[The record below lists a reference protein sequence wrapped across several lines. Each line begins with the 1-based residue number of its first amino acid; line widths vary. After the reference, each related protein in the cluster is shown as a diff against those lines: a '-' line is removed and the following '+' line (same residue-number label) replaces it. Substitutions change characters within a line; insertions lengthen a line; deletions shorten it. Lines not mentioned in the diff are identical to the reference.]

1 MKRNREKTHTRIR
14 LAIVPIEKGRPK
26 IISSTR
32 RISIAAVA
40 EEAEVS
46 TTLIHNQYPDLKARI
61 QGNQNKEVQS
71 QRNDIRLKYQIEKQK
86 NREYRAQIKELTQTN
101 KVLASK
107 LARCLIE
114 LEFLSAAS
122 ENQNVT
128 TFKRR

>member
-86 NREYRAQIKELTQTN
+86 KPR
-101 KVLASK
+101 VS
-107 LARCLIE
+107 
-114 LEFLSAAS
+114 SS
-122 ENQNVT
+122 D
-128 TFKRR
+128 